1 MLYCVSDHVLLDT
14 SSPAL
19 FLGSTLLAGLDVHD
33 YGTFVIIIGLLPVV
47 IAAFRARITCPTASN
62 MLQLLVRNR

>member
-33 YGTFVIIIGLLPVV
+33 YGTFVKPPTTEVV
-47 IAAFRARITCPTASN
+47 GF
-62 MLQLLVRNR
+62 